1 MDATQRVTELDAPA
15 VESLAAQA
23 LEAPALTRLESYF
36 DEQYGE
42 TVPTDE
48 PRAFERGD
56 GVRAVTFE
64 ADPDATGKPARGITV
79 HFDDETVVQVTGER
93 RGEAVDGDLE
103 LLFPTET
110 APKPETAVRE
120 LYQPE
125 GDALEVAVT
134 VTETNDV
141 TSYMIDA

>member
-1 MDATQRVTELDAPA
+1 M
-15 VESLAAQA
+15 
-23 LEAPALTRLESYF
+23 
-36 DEQYGE
+36 
-42 TVPTDE
+42 
-48 PRAFERGD
+48 
-56 GVRAVTFE
+56 
-64 ADPDATGKPARGITV
+64 
-79 HFDDETVVQVTGER
+79 TGER

>member
-64 ADPDATGKPARGITV
+64 QTQTRPANPRV
-79 HFDDETVVQVTGER
+79 
-93 RGEAVDGDLE
+93 
-103 LLFPTET
+103 
-110 APKPETAVRE
+110 
-120 LYQPE
+120 
-125 GDALEVAVT
+125 ALPSIST
-134 VTETNDV
+134 MKR
-141 TSYMIDA
+141 SSR